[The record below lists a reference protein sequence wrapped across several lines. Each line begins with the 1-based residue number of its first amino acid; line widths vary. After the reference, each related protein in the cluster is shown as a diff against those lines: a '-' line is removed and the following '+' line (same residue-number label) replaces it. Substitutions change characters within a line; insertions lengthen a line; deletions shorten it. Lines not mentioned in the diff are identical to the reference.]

1 MARRKRSSI
10 TLEKAER
17 RASGMNSIGA
27 NLSFGDD
34 LTLASFWEDINSL
47 RNLQQEYNQD
57 LSSLDNKYNQILLA
71 EKALST
77 KSERLL
83 TAVAVLYGPDSS
95 KYEMARGKRRAP
107 SDAVT
112 RAPQPPKSPPHNPT
126 ERTQTKFY
134 PRSQGNVR
142 SLFIDPIA
150 LTLALRRSH
159 KAHLKP
165 KR

>member
-27 NLSFGDD
+27 DLSFGDD

-47 RNLQQEYNQD
+47 RNLQQEYNQQ

-71 EKALST
+71 EKALAT

-83 TAVAVLYGPDSS
+83 KAVAVLYGPDSS
-95 KYEMARGKRRAP
+95 EYEMAGGKRR
-107 SDAVT
+107 SE
-112 RAPQPPKSPPHNPT
+112 RR
-126 ERTQTKFY
+126 RTQRPTI
-134 PRSQGNVR
+134 PEE
-142 SLFIDPIA
+142 PA
-150 LTLALRRSH
+150 A
-159 KAHLKP
+159 
-165 KR
+165 